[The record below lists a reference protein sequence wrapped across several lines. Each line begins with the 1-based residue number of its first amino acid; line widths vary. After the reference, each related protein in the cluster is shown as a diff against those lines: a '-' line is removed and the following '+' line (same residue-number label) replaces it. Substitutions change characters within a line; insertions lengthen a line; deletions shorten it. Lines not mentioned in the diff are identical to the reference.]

1 MDPRVKPAGDKPGE
15 AEDMTTIDGQAA
27 IAFKAAVILAAIVAA
42 TPHANA
48 QSSQPDALLP
58 WLDSALPADVRA
70 GMALQAM
77 TLDEKISLV
86 HGRVAFPFR
95 DKPKPDGAIGS
106 AGYVAGIPRLG
117 IPALQESDAGLGVAN
132 PANVRPGDEATPS
145 PSGLAVAATF
155 DAALA
160 ERAGAMIGAE
170 ARAKGFNVLL
180 GPGVNLTREPR
191 NGRNFEYAG
200 EDPLLAGI
208 IAGAEVR
215 GIQSNRIVATLKH
228 YALNAQETSR
238 YLLSANI
245 APGAARESDLLA
257 FEIAVRQGGPHAVMC
272 AYNRVNGD
280 YSCEN
285 EFLLNNVLKRDWA
298 WPGFVMSD
306 WGAVHSTEKAAR
318 AGLDQQSGEE
328 MDSQVFFGQPLK
340 EAVEAGRVPRER
352 LDDMVRRILRS
363 MFASG
368 VVDDPSKPGGIIDYG
383 ADAAAAQAITEQSLV
398 LLRNRDGALPLA
410 KGLQRIVVIGAHAD
424 KGVLSGGGSSQVIPV
439 GGVAVPG
446 LGPRD
451 FPGPLV
457 YDPSSPVKAIA
468 AASGGARVEYD
479 GGDDIPRAAEA
490 AKGADAVIL
499 FAHQWTAEMFDVP
512 DLALPDAQ
520 DRLIEAVAAAN
531 PRTVVVLE
539 TGGPVRMPWLPPTAA
554 VIEAWYPGA
563 RGGEAIARALFGE
576 VNPSGRLP
584 MTFPA
589 DETQLPRAKIA
600 NESESKDT
608 GGRAEV
614 NYFEGAVIG
623 YKWFDRNGVKPLFP
637 FGYGISYTAFDYAG
651 LAANTSGPDFT
662 VSLDVKNIGPRRGSD
677 IPQFYVRRPD
687 HADFPLRLVGWSKVL
702 LDPGETR
709 RVTLTVDPRLLAHFD
724 EATGD
729 WEIASGR
736 YRVEAG
742 PNAGALPLR
751 TEVTLAA
758 ARFTPD
764 RREPR

>member
-1 MDPRVKPAGDKPGE
+1 MTPVPA
-15 AEDMTTIDGQAA
+15 AALILTAVLAMTQQGGAKTPQA
-27 IAFKAAVILAAIVAA
+27 
-42 TPHANA
+42 
-48 QSSQPDALLP
+48 DAPMP

-70 GMALQAM
+70 DMALQAM

-86 HGRVAFPFR
+86 HGHVAFPFR
-95 DKPKPDGAIGS
+95 NKPKLDGAIGA
-106 AGYVAGIPRLG
+106 AGYVAAIPRLG

-132 PANVRPGDEATPS
+132 PGNVRPGDQATPL

-155 DAALA
+155 DTALA

-200 EDPLLAGI
+200 EDPLLAGV
-208 IAGAEVR
+208 IAGAAIR
-215 GIQSNRIVATLKH
+215 GIQSNRIIATIKH

-238 YLLSANI
+238 HVLSANI
-245 APGAARESDLLA
+245 DTAAARESDLLA
-257 FEIAVRQGGPHAVMC
+257 FEIAIAQGRPHALMC
-272 AYNRVNGD
+272 AYNRVNGA

-285 EFLLNNVLKRDWA
+285 DFLLNQVLKRDWA

-306 WGAVHSTEKAAR
+306 WGAVHSTEKAAL
-318 AGLDQQSGEE
+318 AGLDRQSGEE

-490 AKGADAVIL
+490 
-499 FAHQWTAEMFDVP
+499 
-512 DLALPDAQ
+512 
-520 DRLIEAVAAAN
+520 
-531 PRTVVVLE
+531 
-539 TGGPVRMPWLPPTAA
+539 
-554 VIEAWYPGA
+554 
-563 RGGEAIARALFGE
+563 
-576 VNPSGRLP
+576 
-584 MTFPA
+584 
-589 DETQLPRAKIA
+589 
-600 NESESKDT
+600 
-608 GGRAEV
+608 
-614 NYFEGAVIG
+614 
-623 YKWFDRNGVKPLFP
+623 
-637 FGYGISYTAFDYAG
+637 
-651 LAANTSGPDFT
+651 
-662 VSLDVKNIGPRRGSD
+662 
-677 IPQFYVRRPD
+677 
-687 HADFPLRLVGWSKVL
+687 
-702 LDPGETR
+702 
-709 RVTLTVDPRLLAHFD
+709 
-724 EATGD
+724 
-729 WEIASGR
+729 
-736 YRVEAG
+736 
-742 PNAGALPLR
+742 
-751 TEVTLAA
+751 
-758 ARFTPD
+758 
-764 RREPR
+764 